1 MAPDGDVRTAADS
14 RHDHGL
20 VVVAAVVNGLSGYLV
35 LLIAARTLSPAEN
48 ADFLVFW
55 GALFALFGVLV
66 GIAAE
71 ITRAVHE
78 TASMSPG
85 HVAGDTKVLPVVA
98 RLALVAAAVVAVTAP
113 LWAGRLFGDRALPWT
128 ALLVAGVVLFP
139 VHCAIVGVAA
149 GRERWRTYALLVA
162 LDPLARL
169 VLVVAAAALA
179 LGQDGL
185 VAASALA
192 AAYWL
197 VLVPLRRPDLGW
209 ATSVALDRRG
219 FVRRILGACSAS
231 AASAVLIVGFPVL
244 VRATSPDAEFAAA
257 APILLA
263 VSLCR
268 APLLVPL
275 SVYQNVVVTRVMTR
289 GLGAL
294 RGPALLIAAGTAA
307 GMVAGALDRALGPS
321 RGQSRL
327 PRRAGDGGAA
337 GAGRRAGVPPHADR
351 RGCAGPGPAPAL
363 RAGLGGGQ
371 PRRGGGAGDALR
383 PDASGGRLPAGRA
396 RGGHGGA
403 PRRTPRHGAG
413 PAPGV
418 GRVTRRPPSRL
429 PVPD

>member
-35 LLIAARTLSPAEN
+35 LLIAARTLSPADN

-71 ITRAVHE
+71 VTRAVHE
-78 TASMSPG
+78 STSVPPG
-85 HVAGDTKVLPVVA
+85 PVDGGTGVLPVVA
-98 RLALVAAAVVAVTAP
+98 RLGLLAAALVAVSAP
-113 LWAGRLFGDRALPWT
+113 LWAGHLFGDRALPWS

-139 VHCAIVGVAA
+139 VHCAIVGIAA
-149 GRERWRTYALLVA
+149 GRGRWRTYALLVA

-169 VLVVAAAALA
+169 VLVVGAAVLA

-209 ATSVALDRRG
+209 TTQVVLDQRG

-244 VRATSPDAEFAAA
+244 VRATTPDAQFAAA
-257 APILLA
+257 APLLLA

-289 GLGAL
+289 GLVAL
-294 RGPALLIAAGTAA
+294 RGPALLIAAGTAV
-307 GMVAGALDRALGPS
+307 GMAAGALIGPWALRLVNPDYHVGRATVAL
-321 RGQSRL
+321 L
-327 PRRAGDGGAA
+327 VLAA
-337 GAGRRAGVPPHADR
+337 GLV
-351 RGCAGPGPAPAL
+351 CL
-363 RAGLGGGQ
+363 LTLT
-371 PRRGGGAGDALR
+371 GAGALALDR
-383 PDASGGRLPAGRA
+383 HRLYVLGWVVASLVAVAVLATPYDL
-396 RGGHGGA
+396 
-403 PRRTPRHGAG
+403 TPRAVASLLIAPVVGTAVHLVGLRGTASASPGAS
-413 PAPGV
+413 V
-418 GRVTRRPPSRL
+418 E
-429 PVPD
+429 